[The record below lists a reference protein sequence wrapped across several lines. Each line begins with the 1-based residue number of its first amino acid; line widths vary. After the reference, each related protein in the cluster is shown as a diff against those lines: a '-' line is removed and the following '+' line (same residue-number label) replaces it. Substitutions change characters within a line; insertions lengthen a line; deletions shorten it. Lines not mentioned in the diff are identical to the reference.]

1 MKHTTWRHGLTP
13 VLLFGLISLLLILSA
28 CSPSGGGNGPPP
40 VQGKVPT
47 ATATTPSTP
56 TAQPVQ
62 TVAMP
67 PTQTDC
73 PAISSTNPFGT
84 RAAVMRPL
92 ALGQH
97 NNLVYV
103 YNEVPTNTTIA
114 YGHLERYDVATGAR
128 TTIVTSGV
136 RIQEAQVSTDGQWI
150 MFLTI
155 PDARG
160 DRLHAALLQLVR
172 MDGQGLQTL
181 YCFPSLNYGYTS
193 TPSTA
198 GSLPVAYLPISFQWS
213 ADQRHVLLSSEAG
226 GNISRIDM
234 LDITTGAMRGE
245 LLISDSLFSYRAMT
259 WLDNSRAYVLTVNR
273 QGPAQPVTLYLLDT
287 AATTNPTSPSWVV
300 VLKHAVRFSDLAMDS
315 SYDGR
320 TLFVSYC
327 LQAASPFDSTVSSE
341 PATGGTQQT
350 IYHQAPTT
358 CLENMRAISSTNLLL
373 LVETATVNMSDQ
385 EQHIGLLATN
395 GSGGLHLLN
404 TLPGGNSYTY
414 TLNNWTQLPWSNVSR
429 DGALYS
435 LNAYKVLSSNPY
447 QVQTTTY
454 YGSLS
459 GGNVVTVATTNGL
472 SNVEVAGWTLM

>member
-1 MKHTTWRHGLTP
+1 MRITARRP
-13 VLLFGLISLLLILSA
+13 ALLSASILCLVMLILSA
-28 CSPSGGGNGPPP
+28 CAPNGTGNNPTPG
-40 VQGKVPT
+40 QG
-47 ATATTPSTP
+47 ATP
-56 TAQPVQ
+56 TTRSTASATQPTQPVQ

-73 PAISSTNPFGT
+73 PAVSTANPFGT

-114 YGHLERYDVATGAR
+114 YGHLKRYDVTTGAK

-150 MFLTI
+150 MFLSI

-160 DRLHAALLQLVR
+160 DRLHAAMLQMVR

-181 YCFPSLNYGYTS
+181 YCFPNLNYGSTT
-193 TPSTA
+193 TPSTS

-213 ADQRHVLLSSEAG
+213 VDQRHVLLSSEAG
-226 GNISRIDM
+226 GNISHIDM

-245 LLISDSLFSYRAMT
+245 LLISDSLFSYRVMT

-273 QGPAQPVTLYLLDT
+273 QGPAQPVTLYLLNT
-287 AATTNPTSPSWVV
+287 AATTNPTNPSWVV
-300 VLKHAVRFSDLAMDS
+300 VLRHAVRFSDLAMDS

-327 LQAASPFDSTVSSE
+327 LQAASPFDSTVTSG

-358 CLENMRAISSTNLLL
+358 CLESMRAISSTNLLL
-373 LVETATVNMSDQ
+373 LVKTATASLSSQAEHMA
-385 EQHIGLLATN
+385 LLATS

-404 TLPGGNSYTY
+404 TLPGGNTY
-414 TLNNWTQLPWSNVSR
+414 TLNNWTQVPWSNVSR

-435 LNAYKVLSSNPY
+435 LNAYQVLSSNPY
-447 QVQTTTY
+447 QVQTTIY
-454 YGSLS
+454 DGSLS
-459 GGNVVTVATTNGL
+459 GGNPLAVATTNGL
-472 SNVEVAGWTLM
+472 SNIEVAGWTLM